1 MGAGGEIALLEPT
14 EKPAEVVER
23 SGDDKLRRTNGVPV
37 EAPEEVFVTAGG
49 MHGLYVVGHAL
60 LEPGDEIIL
69 PDPVWTS
76 TPGHILS
83 TGALPIACPLHAA
96 RGWRYD
102 LDELASTITSRTRA
116 IFLNSPHNPT
126 GSVLT
131 RADLER
137 VAAIAREHDLW
148 VISDEAY
155 EDIVY
160 DGAEH
165 VSIASLPG
173 MYERAVPV
181 YTFSKSFA
189 MTGLRLGYV
198 AVHSP
203 VVQERVTKLIG
214 HTASN
219 VSTLIQWGG
228 IGGLEVSPSWLD
240 AFRVELE
247 ARRDLFYAGVAR
259 LGGALTG
266 MPPKGAFYAFLRIDD
281 GWEPPGGL
289 RAGTSRSWA
298 MAERLIQEANVG
310 CVPGVEFGAHGEDH
324 IRFCFSRDL
333 AELKGALHAMRT
345 LLGS

>member
-1 MGAGGEIALLEPT
+1 MPKLKSHYLDAIPTSGVIRVRDMMFGQAKAFRLDQGDVSFETPAAVKTAMKAALDANQTHYVQTTGLPRLRELL
-14 EKPAEVVER
+14 A
-23 SGDDKLRRTNGVPV
+23 DKLRRTNGVPV

-83 TGALPIACPLHAA
+83 TGAVPIACPLHAA

-160 DGAEH
+160 NGAEH

-214 HTASN
+214 YTASN

-259 LGGALTG
+259 QF
-266 MPPKGAFYAFLRIDD
+266 PQ
-281 GWEPPGGL
+281 
-289 RAGTSRSWA
+289 S
-298 MAERLIQEANVG
+298 
-310 CVPGVEFGAHGEDH
+310 
-324 IRFCFSRDL
+324 
-333 AELKGALHAMRT
+333 
-345 LLGS
+345 